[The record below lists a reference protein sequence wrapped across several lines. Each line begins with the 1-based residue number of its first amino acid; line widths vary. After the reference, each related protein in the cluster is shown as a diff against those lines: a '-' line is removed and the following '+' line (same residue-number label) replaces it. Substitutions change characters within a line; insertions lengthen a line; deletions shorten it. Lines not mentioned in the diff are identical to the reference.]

1 MKHYVAII
9 EKEEG
14 TLFGVH
20 FPDCPG
26 CVTAAETADA
36 AVTQAAEALRLWAE
50 VGQEAGATPSGP
62 RPLQQVL
69 ADKEVAASIARGG
82 IPFLV
87 PLLVDSGRPARANI
101 SLDRNLL
108 DAIDKAAKAR
118 GLTRSAFLASAARD
132 KILAEV

>member
-1 MKHYVAII
+1 MKHYIAII
-9 EKEEG
+9 EKEED

-26 CVTAAETADA
+26 CVTAAESADD
-36 AVTQAAEALRLWAE
+36 AVARSGEALRLWAD
-50 VGQEAGATPSGP
+50 VGQDTGASPPNP
-62 RPLQQVL
+62 RPLHELL
-69 ADKEVAASIARGG
+69 ADEDVAASIARGG

-101 SLDRNLL
+101 SLDRSLL

-118 GLTRSAFLASAARD
+118 GLTRSAFLASAARE

>member
-69 ADKEVAASIARGG
+69 ADKEVAVSIARGG

-118 GLTRSAFLASAARD
+118 GLTRSAFLASAARE

>member
-26 CVTAAETADA
+26 CVTAAETADS
-36 AVTQAAEALRLWAE
+36 AVRRAAEALRLWAD
-50 VGQEAGATPSGP
+50 VGQAAGVAPPEP
-62 RPLQQVL
+62 RPLQQLL
-69 ADKEVAASIARGG
+69 ADEGVAASIGRGG
-82 IPFLV
+82 VPFLV
-87 PLLVDSGRPARANI
+87 PLLVDSGRSARANI

>member
-1 MKHYVAII
+1 MKHYIAIL

-14 TLFGVH
+14 TLFGVF

-26 CVTAAETADA
+26 CITAGETSDE
-36 AVTQAAEALRLWAE
+36 AVLRAGEALRLWAD
-50 VGQEAGATPSGP
+50 VGKDAGTPLPEP
-62 RPLQQVL
+62 RPLPDIL
-69 ADKEVAASIARGG
+69 ADKAVRDAIARGG

-87 PLLVDSGRPARANI
+87 PLLLDSGRSARANI
-101 SLDRNLL
+101 SLDQNLL
-108 DAIDKAAKAR
+108 DAIDKAARAR

>member
-69 ADKEVAASIARGG
+69 ADKEVAVSIARGG

>member
-69 ADKEVAASIARGG
+69 ADKEVAVSIARGG

-132 KILAEV
+132 KVLAEV